1 MRDFAEIL
9 IIIMSTTILVLQVN
23 YYLMGEVEK
32 KAHLATLLRLYAGSR
47 DVDSLAG
54 SLDILLEGPIQRR
67 LIPAVRWVLRLRIRR
82 FSCMMMMKQSCQY
95 WQGFPPTTTPGKI

>member
-9 IIIMSTTILVLQVN
+9 IVKSHTMQVN

-67 LIPAVRWVLRLRIRR
+67 LIPAVR
-82 FSCMMMMKQSCQY
+82 
-95 WQGFPPTTTPGKI
+95 